1 MMNINHAKFQK
12 KIVSRTISS
21 ELPYINLEMSS
32 NFPLIN
38 ALWFPLQ
45 DVVRQAQ
52 TPLRTL
58 RSRMAQLFLSE
69 KELTQ
74 VL

>member
-1 MMNINHAKFQK
+1 
-12 KIVSRTISS
+12 
-21 ELPYINLEMSS
+21 MSS